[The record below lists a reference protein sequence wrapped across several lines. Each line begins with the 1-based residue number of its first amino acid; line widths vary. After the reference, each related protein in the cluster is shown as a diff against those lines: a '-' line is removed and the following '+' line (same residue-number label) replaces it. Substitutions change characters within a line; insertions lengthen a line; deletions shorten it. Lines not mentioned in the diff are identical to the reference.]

1 MHHASRARAAAAA
14 ALVAVIVAVVALA
27 SQRHATPLL
36 LHALPQPQPSLITV
50 AVAILPPSPTFSPQP
65 FPLEAGI
72 HPPIPRLREQAAVAA
87 WTYAMPRERADFSP
101 VPRGSPFREP
111 PPRGRHWEDF
121 SSLDSA
127 HAGRLC
133 ARTGLHNGQQ
143 CIYCHGRGGATCI
156 LWACGGGAACFDC
169 TDKAR
174 SGGLE
179 ALDRVRADRWLQSL
193 SLSKTGK
200 WRDEI
205 ASGVVGH
212 VLAPYVIH
220 LHQNRGNVWLRQV
233 GWTNLYPS
241 RDPAPEWGAAVA
253 ASQFQG
259 GPAWRRG
266 AALWKPETLCD
277 IEVSLEDGVHRVC
290 QVVEAATA
298 IAWAAVTN
306 LPPQVDIRLYGG
318 PAAWHLGTLS
328 RKGVQDGMSCRLLL
342 LDCAGVH
349 AAADRSGAL
358 IADRHEANRIRF
370 CTMAVAGAV
379 ERLETEEPPSRV
391 RAAYGARPSP
401 VPGDIRTFELNV
413 QIVLEQVDRV
423 RNAEQVSRLQMRIRE
438 LAMLWATSH
447 DRDQESALLDG
458 IHTADAALQRLLG
471 VEAWPLAAIQ
481 RSNPTLRQQS
491 RRRERAVAE
500 GGQAAD
506 AEALRQR
513 AFQSEREAQR
523 ADDAAVAAF
532 EALRE
537 REVQMERAETV
548 SSSTSPVIRNRRR
561 GRAIRER
568 GRGRD
573 SSEDGS

>member
-14 ALVAVIVAVVALA
+14 ALVAVLVAVVALA

-36 LHALPQPQPSLITV
+36 LHALPQPQHSLITV

-193 SLSKTGK
+193 SLSRTGK

-358 IADRHEANRIRF
+358 IADRHEADRHEANRIRF

-413 QIVLEQVDRV
+413 QIVLEEVDR
-423 RNAEQVSRLQMRIRE
+423 RLQMRIRE

-491 RRRERAVAE
+491 RRRERAMAE

-513 AFQSEREAQR
+513 AFQSEREAQG

-568 GRGRD
+568 GGGRD
-573 SSEDGS
+573 SSEDGG

>member
-1 MHHASRARAAAAA
+1 M
-14 ALVAVIVAVVALA
+14 
-27 SQRHATPLL
+27 Q
-36 LHALPQPQPSLITV
+36 
-50 AVAILPPSPTFSPQP
+50 
-65 FPLEAGI
+65 
-72 HPPIPRLREQAAVAA
+72 
-87 WTYAMPRERADFSP
+87 RERADFSP
-101 VPRGSPFREP
+101 EPRGSPFRRP
-111 PPRGRHWEDF
+111 PPGRRHWSDF

-133 ARTGLHNGQQ
+133 ARTGLHEGQK
-143 CIYCHGRGGATCI
+143 CIYCNGPYGATCI
-156 LWACGGGAACFDC
+156 LWPCGGGAACFDC

-179 ALDRVRADRWLQSL
+179 ALDRVRADRWLKSL
-193 SLSKTGK
+193 SWSRTSK
-200 WRDEI
+200 WRDVI
-205 ASGVVGH
+205 ARADVGNL
-212 VLAPYVIH
+212 VAPYMIH

-358 IADRHEANRIRF
+358 IADRHEADRHEANRIRF

-438 LAMLWATSH
+438 LAMLWATLDGIH
-447 DRDQESALLDG
+447 DGDQESALLDG
-458 IHTADAALQRLLG
+458 IHNAD
-471 VEAWPLAAIQ
+471 AAIQ
-481 RSNPTLRQQS
+481 RLLSSNPTLRQQP
-491 RRRERAVAE
+491 RWRAGALAE

-537 REVQMERAETV
+537 REAQMERAETV

-573 SSEDGS
+573 SSEDGG

>member
-1 MHHASRARAAAAA
+1 M
-14 ALVAVIVAVVALA
+14 
-27 SQRHATPLL
+27 Q
-36 LHALPQPQPSLITV
+36 
-50 AVAILPPSPTFSPQP
+50 
-65 FPLEAGI
+65 
-72 HPPIPRLREQAAVAA
+72 
-87 WTYAMPRERADFSP
+87 RERADFSP
-101 VPRGSPFREP
+101 EPRGPPFRRP
-111 PPRGRHWEDF
+111 PPGRRHWSDF

-133 ARTGLHNGQQ
+133 ARTGLHQGQK
-143 CIYCHGRGGATCI
+143 CIYCNGPYGATCI
-156 LWACGGGAACFDC
+156 LWPCGGGAACFDC

-193 SLSKTGK
+193 SLSRTGK

-358 IADRHEANRIRF
+358 IADRHEADRHEANRIRF

-379 ERLETEEPPSRV
+379 ERLETEAPPSRV

-413 QIVLEQVDRV
+413 QIVLEEVDR
-423 RNAEQVSRLQMRIRE
+423 RLQMRIRE
-438 LAMLWATSH
+438 LVMLWPSSN
-447 DRDQESALLDG
+447 DRDQEALLDG
-458 IHTADAALQRLLG
+458 IHAADAALQRLLG

-568 GRGRD
+568 GGGRD